1 MPDRLLIEANFYW
14 IETGELEKAR
24 AAFELWQQMYPGAY
38 TLYLPG
44 YFIYSNLGNLE
55 KALEAA
61 RESVRL
67 QPDSSSDYAA
77 LCFAYINLNRLDEAE
92 AVMKQ
97 AVELKLG
104 SLLGGARYELAFLKG
119 DTAQMTQLVSAA
131 MGKPGFE
138 EKFLTEE
145 GRTDAWYGRLRNMRE
160 LMLRLEGSVD
170 RNDAQETAGAYQ
182 STAALIEAQAGYTVL
197 AKADTYAALKVERA
211 RRGAAPNHY
220 VLMNAA
226 LALALTG
233 DTAVAERLEA
243 ELDRAFPLD
252 TLVHQLV
259 EPEIRAAVA
268 LQRRDPKRVIEV
280 LQGTRTIELGDNS
293 LLPAYLRGEAY
304 LMLHDGNA
312 AAAEFQKYFD
322 HRGLVGNFSW
332 AVLSHLQIARAYAL
346 SEDKVK
352 AKAAYQDFLTLWKDA
367 DPDIPM
373 LKQAKAEYAAF
384 Q

>member
-1 MPDRLLIEANFYW
+1 MVRPIEEHA
-14 IETGELEKAR
+14 
-24 AAFELWQQMYPGAY
+24 
-38 TLYLPG
+38 
-44 YFIYSNLGNLE
+44 
-55 KALEAA
+55 
-61 RESVRL
+61 
-67 QPDSSSDYAA
+67 
-77 LCFAYINLNRLDEAE
+77 
-92 AVMKQ
+92 
-97 AVELKLG
+97 
-104 SLLGGARYELAFLKG
+104 
-119 DTAQMTQLVSAA
+119 
-131 MGKPGFE
+131 
-138 EKFLTEE
+138 
-145 GRTDAWYGRLRNMRE
+145 RTDASARGFRRPKR
-160 LMLRLEGSVD
+160 RPGK
-170 RNDAQETAGAYQ
+170 AGEYQ
-182 STAALIEAQAGYTVL
+182 SAAALIEAQAGYTVL

-211 RRGAAPNHY
+211 RRGAAPNDE

-252 TLVHQLV
+252 TGFHRLEV
-259 EPEIRAAVA
+259 PEIRAAVA
-268 LQRRDPKRVIEV
+268 LQRKDPKRVIEL

-332 AVLSHLQIARAYAL
+332 AVLSHLQIGRAYAL

-373 LKQAKAEYAAF
+373 LKQAKAEYAAL